1 VKCSMFAWGC
11 VVWYNVWCDAGGI
24 SCGWGDTVT
33 CSAGG
38 DTRARRGDTLSP
50 TERGWYSIVRAE
62 CGAGRAGRV
71 ARAGGRQRAG
81 AACRAGGARAGRV
94 EHRYRRWRAH
104 GRELAAGA
112 WVGTFTIKAAGA
124 HELGARHSG
133 PIISSSGLANRP
145 PTSGSRA
152 NACMRHVKRAALGST
167 SHGLAPVP

>member
-24 SCGWGDTVT
+24 SPGCGDTVT
-33 CSAGG
+33 CSAGA
-38 DTRARRGDTLSP
+38 TRALGTLSP
-50 TERGWYSIVRAE
+50 TERGWYSIVRSSV
-62 CGAGRAGRV
+62 GRGGRAESRGRGV
-71 ARAGGRQRAG
+71 AKRAG
-81 AACRAGGARAGRV
+81 AACRAGGARAGWV